1 VSSVWNNNA
10 LQMALQQVVN
20 QSPPSPANMVLRLF
34 TNAISPANTDLITAY
49 TQCTDSMYSAFTMI
63 GATWV
68 QSSITGGLQMAYPSH
83 NFLFAGTQT
92 LYGWYTTDAAGT
104 IVIAAGNWPSG
115 PIVIPSG
122 GGTLGVQVTLPAIT
136 P

>member
-1 VSSVWNNNA
+1 MSSVWNNNA
-10 LQMALQQVVN
+10 LAAALQQVVN
-20 QSPPSPANMVLRLF
+20 QSPPTPANVVLRLF
-34 TNAISPANTDLITAY
+34 TNALSPANTDLITAY
-49 TQCTDSMYSAFTMI
+49 TQCTDAMYAAFTMI

-68 QSSITGGLQMAYPSH
+68 LTTITGGQQMAYPSH

-92 LYGWYTTDAAGT
+92 LYGWYITDAAAT
-104 IVIAAGNWPSG
+104 IVIAAGNFPSG
-115 PIVIPSG
+115 PIVIPTG